1 MPNCLITYTGRQFD
15 ILNPRPEDVCI
26 EDVEKKVHVAILD
39 SLGMP
44 APTAEE
50 QRIVDYIDDWLLC
63 LEMETIMNSSSHLD
77 SCFSGVFL
85 SKPNLPTCHCQ
96 ESHQN
101 YHTNYRICHLVI
113 STTIGC

>member
-1 MPNCLITYTGRQFD
+1 MIVMPNCLITYTGRQFD

-63 LEMETIMNSSSHLD
+63 LEMETIMNSSSQNTATLQDVGGKIISKIQEESPCVVKKQLLD
-77 SCFSGVFL
+77 VFN
-85 SKPNLPTCHCQ
+85 S
-96 ESHQN
+96 
-101 YHTNYRICHLVI
+101 I
-113 STTIGC
+113 SVLTM